1 MLKMRKLNYKYFYL
15 FYFVLNLIN
24 AYILTSGVLHSNI
37 SPYAFQFD
45 EFLSSLVGN
54 LGILLLFFSIALIFF
69 SNTTTRIRFLTG
81 ISAVFMV
88 ICLGQAIFANIFA
101 TFFKF
106 AHLKSFNNPTQAT
119 YVMFYL
125 NYAFQMM
132 VNPAIFIHI
141 IPFILLC
148 VSRLFIIKES
158 GRLYSPIYKI
168 GLLLGSLLFM
178 ISPVYLLNNNIS
190 NTIYNNSISGAY
202 GSHQVGLY
210 NYFLY
215 DFVDFMSGDKPP
227 ITAEQSKVIG
237 DHLVEKE
244 KDEYI
249 NPLSGQTVSVIN
261 EFTGLAEDKN
271 LLLVQLEAFNS
282 FLVNLEID
290 GVEIMPNLNQIY
302 NNSLSF
308 DNFYSST
315 GIGNT
320 SDSEFSAMTGLYGN
334 GNDLTIFNFAKDNYY
349 TLAKDFRAKGYSAV
363 SFHGN
368 IGAFYRRNIEHMK
381 TLGFEKH
388 YDLGYF
394 QETNPKAP
402 LLHGYL
408 DDKYFLPEVAKVL
421 ANEEKFFGL
430 AITITSHSPYVPTP
444 LIKQHDFKD
453 LTYLA
458 NNYIDFVMHVDNA
471 LGLFFDELEKSG
483 LLENTVI
490 AFYGD
495 HSSSLFIEDVESIL
509 DSQLTE
515 VDYRTTMQNVPFFLY
530 NESIFTPTV
539 NHKVG
544 GTVDIYRTM
553 SNLFNLDSHYNF
565 ANDLNSNEP
574 GFSYNPRNLDLI
586 FDDAVIF
593 YPSGEVFTE
602 AKIDQEKY
610 IKYFENY
617 KYVNDLILKSDY
629 FK

>member
-1 MLKMRKLNYKYFYL
+1 
-15 FYFVLNLIN
+15 
-24 AYILTSGVLHSNI
+24 
-37 SPYAFQFD
+37 
-45 EFLSSLVGN
+45 
-54 LGILLLFFSIALIFF
+54 
-69 SNTTTRIRFLTG
+69 
-81 ISAVFMV
+81 
-88 ICLGQAIFANIFA
+88 
-101 TFFKF
+101 
-106 AHLKSFNNPTQAT
+106 
-119 YVMFYL
+119 
-125 NYAFQMM
+125 
-132 VNPAIFIHI
+132 
-141 IPFILLC
+141 
-148 VSRLFIIKES
+148 
-158 GRLYSPIYKI
+158 
-168 GLLLGSLLFM
+168 M
-178 ISPVYLLNNNIS
+178 ISPVILLNNNIN
-190 NTIYNNSISGAY
+190 NTIYNNSVSGMY
-202 GSHQVGLY
+202 GTNQVGLY
-210 NYFLY
+210 NYIFY
-215 DFVDFMSGDKPP
+215 DFVDWMEGDIPP
-227 ITAEQSKVIG
+227 VTPKQEDELITY
-237 DHLVEKE
+237 LREKE
-244 KDEYI
+244 KDTYVNE
-249 NPLSGQTVSVIN
+249 LSGETVNIIN
-261 EFTGLAEDKN
+261 DYTGIASDKN
-271 LLLVQLEAFNS
+271 LLMIQLEAFNE
-282 FLVNLEID
+282 FLINLEID
-290 GVEIMPNLNQIY
+290 GVEITPNLNRIY
-302 NNSLSF
+302 EKAVSF

-320 SDSEFSAMTGLYGN
+320 SDAEFSAMTGLYAN
-334 GNDLTIFNFAKDNYY
+334 GNDLTIFNFANDNYQ
-349 TLAKDFRAKGYSAV
+349 TLAKDFRNNGYSSL

-368 IGAFYRRNIEHMK
+368 TGGFYRRGIEHIN

-388 YDLGYF
+388 YDLEYF
-394 QETNPKAP
+394 QSENPDAP
-402 LLHGYL
+402 LIHGYL
-408 DDKYFLPEVAKVL
+408 DDKYFLPEVAKIL
-421 ANEEKFFGL
+421 SQEEKFFGL
-430 AITITSHSPYVPTP
+430 AITVTSHSPYVPTSP
-444 LIKQHDFKD
+444 IKHHEFSS
-453 LTYLA
+453 LTSLA